1 MPPRFTYWTIILDG
15 GPTAFRAAER
25 EELLPTLKQLQ
36 ARHPDAVLKWF
47 ARGRLWSSPEEM
59 REHAR
64 VKRTGTLYRD
74 RGPDWR
80 PGGTHRDP
88 RDRFKKKPVA
98 GARPERPPRPDRPD
112 RPDRPARPDR
122 PDRPDRPAHAARPER
137 PERPAPAGH
146 ERRGPASGGWKG
158 RPPRFDSRQR
168 RPYRPTGGSR
178 RGGGGGKGRP

>member
-36 ARHPDAVLKWF
+36 SRHPDAVLKWF

-64 VKRTGTLYRD
+64 LKRTGALYRD
-74 RGPDWR
+74 RGPEWR

-88 RDRFKKKPVA
+88 RDRFKKKP
-98 GARPERPPRPDRPD
+98 RQERREKREG
-112 RPDRPARPDR
+112 RPDRPAPEGREG
-122 PDRPDRPAHAARPER
+122 PARRET
-137 PERPAPAGH
+137 
-146 ERRGPASGGWKG
+146 RGPAAGGWKG
-158 RPPRFDSRQR
+158 RPPRFDSRQG

-178 RGGGGGKGRP
+178 RGGGGRGRP

>member
-36 ARHPDAVLKWF
+36 SRHPDAVLKWF

-64 VKRTGTLYRD
+64 LKRTGTLYRD

-88 RDRFKKKPVA
+88 RDRFKKKPRE
-98 GARPERPPRPDRPD
+98 GGRPERPDRPE
-112 RPDRPARPDR
+112 RPARAER
-122 PDRPDRPAHAARPER
+122 PGR
-137 PERPAPAGH
+137 PERPAPEGR
-146 ERRGPASGGWKG
+146 ERREPRGPASGGWKG
-158 RPPRFDSRQR
+158 GPPRFDSRQR

-178 RGGGGGKGRP
+178 RGGGGGRGRP

>member
-1 MPPRFTYWTIILDG
+1 MPPRFTYWTIILDA

-36 ARHPDAVLKWF
+36 SRHPDAVLKWF
-47 ARGRLWSSPEEM
+47 ARGRLWNSPEEM

>member
-1 MPPRFTYWTIILDG
+1 MPPRFTYWTIILDA

-36 ARHPDAVLKWF
+36 SRHPDAVLKWF
-47 ARGRLWSSPEEM
+47 ARGRLWNSPEEM

-64 VKRTGTLYRD
+64 VKRTGALYHD

-88 RDRFKKKPVA
+88 RDRFKKKPVE
-98 GARPERPPRPDRPD
+98 GG
-112 RPDRPARPDR
+112 RPAPEARR
-122 PDRPDRPAHAARPER
+122 DRPAHAARSER
-137 PERPAPAGH
+137 QERPAPEGH
-146 ERRGPASGGWKG
+146 EPRGPAPGGWKG

-178 RGGGGGKGRP
+178 RGGGSGRGRP

>member
-36 ARHPDAVLKWF
+36 SRHPDAVMKWF

-64 VKRTGTLYRD
+64 VRRTGTLYRD

-88 RDRFKKKPVA
+88 RDRFKKKP
-98 GARPERPPRPDRPD
+98 REERRQG
-112 RPDRPARPDR
+112 
-122 PDRPDRPAHAARPER
+122 R
-137 PERPAPAGH
+137 PERPAPEGREGPAKR
-146 ERRGPASGGWKG
+146 EPRGPAPGGWKG
-158 RPPRFDSRQR
+158 RPPRFDSRER

>member
-36 ARHPDAVLKWF
+36 SRHPDAVLKWF

-64 VKRTGTLYRD
+64 LKRTGTLYRD

-88 RDRFKKKPVA
+88 RDRFKKKPRE
-98 GARPERPPRPDRPD
+98 GGRPERPD
-112 RPDRPARPDR
+112 
-122 PDRPDRPAHAARPER
+122 R
-137 PERPAPAGH
+137 PERPARA
-146 ERRGPASGGWKG
+146 ERPGRPERLAPEGRETREPRGPAPGGWKG
-158 RPPRFDSRQR
+158 GPPRFDSRQR